1 MLVWLLA
8 FLIFAFGIAAPT
20 FAASYNSAGGLVIN
34 KAAIKAVDNSP
45 VLTSCEE
52 DKRCDEPEGPGKS
65 QDAGPPG
72 GGPGPH

>member
-1 MLVWLLA
+1 MLIWLLSL
-8 FLIFAFGIAAPT
+8 LIFAFGIAAPT
-20 FAASYNSAGGLVIN
+20 FAASYNSAGGVVIDQT
-34 KAAIKAVDNSP
+34 AGQAVEKSP